1 MSDTTAPGPNDPS
14 PHGLHVDSDWKAQ
27 AEAERAKLADQ
38 EAAMRSKAGD
48 AGADQ
53 LPPAEFR
60 SLVGLL
66 ASQAV
71 MGLGTMG
78 DQQGRVVIDLEGSKF
93 AMDLLQ
99 VLADKTKGNLTPE
112 ESGELDE
119 VLRELR
125 LRFGAITRMVAEQ
138 MAKDPQSV
146 RMSAAPAP
154 GAGGAPPPPPR
165 APPRRGGA
173 RAARRGR
180 RQQADHPLTTRR
192 HP

>member
-1 MSDTTAPGPNDPS
+1 
-14 PHGLHVDSDWKAQ
+14 
-27 AEAERAKLADQ
+27 
-38 EAAMRSKAGD
+38 
-48 AGADQ
+48 
-53 LPPAEFR
+53 
-60 SLVGLL
+60 
-66 ASQAV
+66 
-71 MGLGTMG
+71 MG

-154 GAGGAPPPPPR
+154 GAAAPAPP
-165 APPRRGGA
+165 AAGA
-173 RAARRGR
+173 ASKLII
-180 RQQADHPLTTRR
+180 P
-192 HP
+192 